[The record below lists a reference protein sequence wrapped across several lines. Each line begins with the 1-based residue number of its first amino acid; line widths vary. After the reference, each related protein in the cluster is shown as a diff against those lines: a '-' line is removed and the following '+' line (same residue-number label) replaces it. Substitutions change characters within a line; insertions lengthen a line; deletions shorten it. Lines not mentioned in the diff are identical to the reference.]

1 MSITVND
8 PFGVA
13 GDQAMP
19 SLKLALDPGTVQQH
33 LQRRLFRL
41 AGQHGSVHLR
51 TIRVTRYKP
60 GRRCVIEYEVDVTRP
75 DAQPETV
82 VLVGKVR
89 VRRYGKSGHR
99 LLDAFW
105 NAGFQ
110 SDSPDG
116 ISVPEP
122 VGTVPKFQ
130 MWLQRKVPGRAA
142 TELLAARSGV
152 ALARRIAEAAC
163 KVHRAGIATP
173 QRHTMA
179 DELNILNARLPT
191 VAPAGS
197 AWGQRVARLLDAA
210 DRLGAATPEPTT
222 CGIHRDF
229 YADQVIVDGERLF
242 LLDFDL
248 YCEGDPALDIGNFL
262 GHITE
267 QSLRTLGDA
276 GALAEQEHAIEE
288 HFVELSG
295 TAPAAV
301 RAYATLTLL
310 RHVYLSTLFPE
321 RRPFTQSLIEL
332 CEDRLSVTRRPRFDE
347 SKPTGF
353 KETSLRDGSIEDA
366 RRRPRIALYS
376 HDTQGLGHIRRNL
389 LVARALCARGE
400 SPVILLLSGVREAA
414 AFPMPPGVD
423 CVTLPSLGKSLDG
436 RYFPRS
442 LDVPMADL
450 MNVRSSGITAV
461 LRSFDADVL
470 IVDKVPRGVFDELLP
485 GLGVLRARRR
495 ARIVL
500 GLREILDDAEA
511 VRREWDEGDYN
522 SVIRAYYD
530 RIWVYGDRRVY
541 DTVSACGFPEDIAER
556 VRFTGYLN
564 PLDVADPEREA
575 DPRVFDALLPE
586 GGSRPIDLCLVGGGR
601 DGLPLAEAF
610 LRAKK
615 PGTGVVVTGPLM
627 PAESRAAL
635 KALAALH
642 PRTHV
647 LEFVTDPCALLGRAD
662 RVVAMAGYNTICEI
676 LAYRKPALVVP
687 RTQPRTEQLI
697 RAVRFAALG
706 LVDML
711 HPSNLSPEAI
721 SAWLEAKA
729 DRRPAAEEVM
739 DFSGVRRLRGLLEEV
754 LAAPSPGGEAT
765 HAVG

>member
-1 MSITVND
+1 MSIPVTD

-13 GDQAMP
+13 GDRTMP
-19 SLKLALDPGTVQQH
+19 TLELALDPSVAQQQ
-33 LQRRLFRL
+33 LGRRLSRL
-41 AGQHGSVHLR
+41 AGRDGCVHVR
-51 TIRVTRYKP
+51 AIRVTRYKP
-60 GRRCVIEYEVDVTRP
+60 GRRCVIEYDVDVRRP
-75 DAQPETV
+75 DAEPESV

-89 VRRYGKSGHR
+89 VRRYGKSGYR

-105 NAGFQ
+105 HAGFQ
-110 SDSPDG
+110 SDSADG

-122 VGTVPKFQ
+122 VGAVGAFR

-142 TELLAARSGV
+142 TDFLAAPEGL
-152 ALARRIAEAAC
+152 ALARMIAEAAC
-163 KVHRAGIATP
+163 KVHGAGIPA
-173 QRHTMA
+173 QRRHTMA
-179 DELNILNARLPT
+179 DELEILRTHLSTLAPPGSRWAGRIARL
-191 VAPAGS
+191 V
-197 AWGQRVARLLDAA
+197 DAA
-210 DRLGAATPEPTT
+210 DRLGAAIPEPTPR
-222 CGIHRDF
+222 GIHRDF
-229 YADQVIVDGERLF
+229 YADQVIVDDGRLF
-242 LLDFDL
+242 LVDFDL

-262 GHITE
+262 GHVTE
-267 QSLRTLGDA
+267 QSLRKLGDPE
-276 GALAEQEHAIEE
+276 ALVDQERAMEE
-288 HFVELSG
+288 RFVELCG
-295 TAPAAV
+295 VAPAAI
-301 RAYATLTLL
+301 RAYATLTLV

-332 CEDRLSVTRRPRFDE
+332 CEALLGVTRHVGFAG
-347 SKPTGF
+347 SKPASF
-353 KETSLRDGSIEDA
+353 KKASLPDWSVGDA

-511 VRREWDEGDYN
+511 VRREWEEGDYT
-522 SVIRAYYD
+522 SAIRSFYD
-530 RIWVYGDRRVY
+530 RIWVYGDRSVY
-541 DTVSACGFPEDIAER
+541 DTVREYGFPEDIGQR

-564 PLDVADPEREA
+564 PLDVADPEWEA
-575 DPRVFDALLPE
+575 DRWLFDALLPE
-586 GGSRPIDLCLVGGGR
+586 GGSRPITLCLVGGGR
-601 DGLPLAEAF
+601 DGLTLAEAF

-615 PGTGVVVTGPLM
+615 PGTGLVVTGPLM
-627 PAESRAAL
+627 PAESRASL
-635 KALAALH
+635 RSLAAQH

-647 LEFVTDPCALLGRAD
+647 LEFVTDPCALLG
-662 RVVAMAGYNTICEI
+662 
-676 LAYRKPALVVP
+676 P
-687 RTQPRTEQLI
+687 
-697 RAVRFAALG
+697 
-706 LVDML
+706 
-711 HPSNLSPEAI
+711 
-721 SAWLEAKA
+721 
-729 DRRPAAEEVM
+729 
-739 DFSGVRRLRGLLEEV
+739 
-754 LAAPSPGGEAT
+754 
-765 HAVG
+765 